1 MKNPLSALPY
11 LAAFL
16 LFVFA
21 PLPAAAGERVL
32 NILYTGAI
40 RGELE
45 PCGCAPETQS
55 GGLARLSGF
64 INGEKEGLDP
74 FILVDAGNSLAED
87 TPQGRLKTE
96 ALIRSFGIIG
106 YDAAAF
112 FEVPDYAGP
121 FLKETDLKAV
131 SASKG
136 LVRSVLIRRGRLKIN
151 ISIDPKS
158 LKKGMLNLL
167 LTDKPVTEAASR
179 GWDVVITSSGEA
191 VEGAVKTNGAI
202 VASGYPKGEKL
213 GVLALRLDEKGR
225 VSGFDQRWQML
236 GKDVSEDKRVREVIK
251 EYDAKVAELTKD
263 EEKKMELSGPWLGAA
278 SCIECHES
286 FFESWAATR
295 HAKAFESL
303 EKVGKSKDPEC
314 IACHTTGYGK
324 EGGFKNKTATPGLT
338 GVQCEVCHGPGK
350 DHARGFS
357 APSGPVNETVCL
369 KCHTKE
375 NSPEFDYELYREK
388 IIH

>member
-64 INGEKEGLDP
+64 INAEREALEP

-112 FEVPDYAGP
+112 FEVPVYAGP

-136 LVRSVLIRRGRLKIN
+136 LVRSVLIRRGQLKIN

-167 LTDKPVTEAASR
+167 LTDKSVTEAASR
-179 GWDVVITSSGEA
+179 GWDVVITSSGETT
-191 VEGAVKTNGAI
+191 EGAVKADGV

-213 GVLALRLDEKGR
+213 GVLTLRLDEKGR

-303 EKVGKSKDPEC
+303 EKAGKSKDPEC
-314 IACHTTGYGK
+314 IVCHTTGYGK
-324 EGGFKNKTATPGLT
+324 EGGFKNKVATPALA

-357 APSGPVNETVCL
+357 APAGPGNETVCL

>member
-1 MKNPLSALPY
+1 MKKPLRPFLFAAL
-11 LAAFL
+11 FL
-16 LFVFA
+16 LFSGL
-21 PLPAAAGERVL
+21 LPFSAWADDRVL

-64 INGEKEGLDP
+64 INAERAVLDP
-74 FILVDAGNSLAED
+74 FILVDAGNALAAD

-96 ALIRSFGIIG
+96 ALLKSFRVIG
-106 YDAAAF
+106 YDVAALFDVPAF
-112 FEVPDYAGP
+112 ARPL
-121 FLKETDLKAV
+121 LKETGLRALSSKA
-131 SASKG
+131 
-136 LVRSVLIRRGRLKIN
+136 LVRSVTVKRGHLKIN
-151 ISIDPKS
+151 VSVDPNARKN
-158 LKKGMLNLL
+158 GMLNLL
-167 LTDKPVTEAASR
+167 LTDKPVSEAASL
-179 GWDVVITSSGEA
+179 GWDVVITSSGETT
-191 VEGAVKTNGAI
+191 EGADKTTGPI

-213 GVLALRLDEKGR
+213 GVISLRLDGNGR
-225 VSGFDQRWQML
+225 VSGFDQRWQTL
-236 GKDVSEDKRVREVIK
+236 GKDVAEDARVREVLK
-251 EYDAKVAELTKD
+251 EYDAKVVELTKD
-263 EEKKMELSGPWLGAA
+263 EEKKTALAGPWLGAVA
-278 SCIECHES
+278 CIECHEP

-295 HAKAFESL
+295 HSKAFASL
-303 EKVGKSKDPEC
+303 EKAGKSRDPEC
-314 IACHTTGYGK
+314 VVCHTTGYGK
-324 EGGFKNKTATPGLT
+324 EGGFISKTTTPGLV

>member
-1 MKNPLSALPY
+1 M
-11 LAAFL
+11 
-16 LFVFA
+16 
-21 PLPAAAGERVL
+21 
-32 NILYTGAI
+32 NILYTGAM

-64 INGEKEGLDP
+64 INAERAGLDP
-74 FILVDAGNSLAED
+74 FILIDAGNSLAED

-96 ALIRSFGIIG
+96 ALLKSFGVIG

-112 FEVPDYAGP
+112 FELPDFVRP
-121 FLKETDLKAV
+121 VLKETGLRAIGT
-131 SASKG
+131 SKG
-136 LVRSVLIRRGRLKIN
+136 LDRSRTTERGQLKIN

-158 LKKGMLNLL
+158 VKKGMLNLL
-167 LTDKPVTEAASR
+167 LTDKPVIEAASR
-179 GWDVVITSSGEA
+179 GWDVVITSSGETT
-191 VEGAVKTNGAI
+191 EGAVKTGGAI

-213 GVLALRLDEKGR
+213 GVLTLRLDDKGR
-225 VSGFDQRWQML
+225 VSGFDQRWQAL
-236 GKDVSEDKRVREVIK
+236 GKDVKEDARVRGVLK

-278 SCIECHES
+278 ACIECHEP
-286 FFESWAATR
+286 FFESWSATK
-295 HAKAFESL
+295 HAKAFATL
-303 EKVGKSKDPEC
+303 EKAGKSKDPEC
-314 IACHTTGYGK
+314 IVCHTTGYGK
-324 EGGFKNKTATPGLT
+324 EGGFKNKIATPALA

-357 APSGPVNETVCL
+357 APSGPVDETVCI

-375 NSPEFDYELYREK
+375 NSPEFDYNIYREK